1 MPPSAVNEAELISLL
16 HFWADAGVDCCLEEA
31 PVNRRAEMKV
41 VAAAPRRAEL
51 RPSVTPSA
59 VEAPR
64 VDVLGAAARAQAI
77 ADTCMTLQD
86 LESAISAFDGCPLSA
101 MGARQAVFARGRPDA
116 DVVIIGEG
124 PGAEEDLQGS
134 PFVGR
139 AGRLLDRMLTASGLA
154 DRVFITNTVF
164 WRPPANRTP
173 TLEEQETC
181 APFVARAVELVDPAC
196 VLLLGGAAAKSV
208 LKRPEGILSLRG
220 RWSEWTDGM
229 SRPRPVI
236 ASLHPA
242 FLLRQPAAK
251 KLAWSD
257 FLSLA
262 RRLEPK
268 GLSH

>member
-1 MPPSAVNEAELISLL
+1 MPSSAVTEAELISLL
-16 HFWADAGVDCCLEEA
+16 HFWADAGVDCCLEDA
-31 PVNRRAEMKV
+31 PVNRRVEMKT
-41 VAAAPRRAEL
+41 VAAAPRRADL
-51 RPSVTPSA
+51 RPTVAPTAMDTP
-59 VEAPR
+59 R
-64 VDVLGAAARAQAI
+64 IDVVGAAARAQTLAKGC
-77 ADTCMTLQD
+77 ATLQD

-116 DVVIIGEG
+116 EVVIIGEG
-124 PGAEEDLQGS
+124 PGAEEDLQGA

-139 AGRLLDRMLTASGLA
+139 AGRLLDRMLVASGLS

-173 TLEEQETC
+173 TLEEQEIC
-181 APFVARAVELVDPAC
+181 APFVARAVELVDPSC
-196 VLLLGGAAAKSV
+196 VLLLGGAAAKAV

-220 RWSEWTDGM
+220 RWSEWADGM

-242 FLLRQPAAK
+242 FLLRQPTAK

-257 FLSLA
+257 LLNLA
-262 RRLEPK
+262 GRLEPK
-268 GLSH
+268 GVSQ

>member
-1 MPPSAVNEAELISLL
+1 MPQSAVHDAEIISLL
-16 HFWADAGVDCCLEEA
+16 HFWAEAGVDCCLEDA
-31 PVNRRAEMKV
+31 PVNRRAELK
-41 VAAAPRRAEL
+41 AIATAPRRAEA
-51 RPSVTPSA
+51 RPI
-59 VEAPR
+59 APPVAHDVPH
-64 VDVLGAAARAQAI
+64 VDVSHAAARAQAL
-77 ADTCMTLQD
+77 AQACLTLQD
-86 LESAISAFDGCPLSA
+86 LESAIAAFDGCPLST
-101 MGARQAVFARGRPDA
+101 MGARQAVFARGRADA
-116 DVVIIGEG
+116 EVVVIGEG
-124 PGAEEDLQGS
+124 PGADEDLQGA

-139 AGRLLDRMLTASGLA
+139 AGKLLDRMLAAAGLA

-173 TLEEQETC
+173 TLEEQEIC

-196 VLLLGGAAAKSV
+196 VLLLGGAATKAV
-208 LKRPEGILSLRG
+208 LRRPEGILSLRG
-220 RWSEWTDGM
+220 KWSDWTDGA

-262 RRLEPK
+262 ARLERLAPP
-268 GLSH
+268 H